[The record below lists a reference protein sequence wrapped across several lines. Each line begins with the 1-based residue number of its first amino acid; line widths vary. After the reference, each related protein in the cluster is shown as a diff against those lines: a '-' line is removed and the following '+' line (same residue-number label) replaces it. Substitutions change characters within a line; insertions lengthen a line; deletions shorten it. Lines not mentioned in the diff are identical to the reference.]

1 MRVFVT
7 GASGNIGKAVTK
19 ELLSHGHRVLGLV
32 RSDAGADELRSLGAE
47 VQRGKL
53 TDLDVL
59 KKAAFE
65 CDGVAHL
72 AFIHDMEDYGGC
84 CAIDRAAIEAM
95 GSALETAGGNRAF
108 VISSGTMLLTKGQI
122 GTEDQKYD
130 ESDPFGAVRGPSE
143 PAALA
148 FAEKG
153 ARVSVMRLPSVYGE
167 GGLGFVAL
175 MLAAVQSKGVV
186 AYLGAGE
193 NRWPATHTL
202 DVARAYRLALEN
214 GKAGSVFHPV
224 AQEGVRTKDIA
235 EVLGKKLGVPVATMS
250 QREALETFGPMTV
263 AMGADNP
270 SSSIKTREQ
279 LGWTPVQPLLLKD
292 LESGACLE
300 SQTALPSWSHR
311 VQNRAT

>member
-7 GASGNIGKAVTK
+7 GASGKIGKAVTK
-19 ELLSHGHRVLGLV
+19 ELLSYGHHVLGLV
-32 RSDAGADELRSLGAE
+32 RSDASADELKKLGAE
-47 VQRGKL
+47 VQRGTL

-59 KKAAFE
+59 KKAASE

-72 AFIHDMEDYGGC
+72 AFVHNMEDYGGC
-84 CAIDRAAIEAM
+84 CAIDRAAIEVM
-95 GSALETAGGNRAF
+95 GSALEAAGGNRAL
-108 VISSGTMLLTKGQI
+108 VISSGTMLLRKGQI
-122 GTEDQKYD
+122 GTEDQKFD

-143 PAALA
+143 TIALA

-153 ARVSVMRLPSVYGE
+153 VRVSVMRLPSVYGE

-175 MLAAVQSKGVV
+175 MLAAVQSKGVA

-214 GKAGSVFHPV
+214 GKAGSIFHPV

-235 EVLGKKLGVPVATMS
+235 EVLGKKLNVPVATIS
-250 QREALETFGPMTV
+250 QRETQETFGPMAV

-270 SSSIKTREQ
+270 SSSAKTRQQ
-279 LGWTPVQPLLLKD
+279 LGWTPVQPSLLED

-300 SQTALPSWSHR
+300 NQTTLPSWSHW
-311 VQNRAT
+311 A